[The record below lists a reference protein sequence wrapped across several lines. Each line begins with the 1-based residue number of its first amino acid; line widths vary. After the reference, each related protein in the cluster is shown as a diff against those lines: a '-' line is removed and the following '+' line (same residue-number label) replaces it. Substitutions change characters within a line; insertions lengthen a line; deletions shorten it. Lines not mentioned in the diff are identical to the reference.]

1 MGGKFHFWTG
11 SLCKIFDG
19 DNPIFPEKVTTL
31 SDVIKINTDP
41 GNQIPDKS
49 WMIYLFELFTDN
61 KPKRVA
67 LELDLFCQFDNQNY
81 FEAVFGGVNQYRFTK
96 ILPQIGNSYQR
107 EIILNSHNQIINY
120 KLTDLNTRQSEIF
133 ELGTNNMNGNVEQQ
147 KKQELIKNISEM
159 KFEGSE
165 HFTGIEWWNLVDNIP
180 FPVRYHVEVSM
191 LRYAQSIL

>member
-1 MGGKFHFWTG
+1 MNY
-11 SLCKIFDG
+11 SLI
-19 DNPIFPEKVTTL
+19 T
-31 SDVIKINTDP
+31 SR
-41 GNQIPDKS
+41 
-49 WMIYLFELFTDN
+49 
-61 KPKRVA
+61 KRVA